1 MNNSLSNY
9 PSDKKSLSPNK
20 NNILVYKQKINLSN
34 NYHNIIGETLF
45 SKLNNINNT
54 MDKIEIPNYSH
65 RINEIKNTKIN
76 NEISSYNNSFIKE
89 NYRNSNNINIID
101 KNLLTKNSQ
110 LNLKRSIIN
119 SYLEGYKTYFY
130 NNQLNDDKNNYIFQ
144 NYIKEQMKKYNKAPP
159 IKPIYNGVI
168 NENDE
173 YIDNKNGINMK
184 NFYKKIN
191 DNFNFN
197 KKYVSDRKKFNN
209 NLILK
214 YKNNIFTKEINGG
227 ININKSSNLFG
238 NNYLGSINKKKLELP
253 LLNKLYKS
261 KNTFSEKKNNN
272 GNMYLGYSYIKNN
285 YK

>member
-1 MNNSLSNY
+1 
-9 PSDKKSLSPNK
+9 
-20 NNILVYKQKINLSN
+20 
-34 NYHNIIGETLF
+34 
-45 SKLNNINNT
+45 

-130 NNQLNDDKNNYIFQ
+130 KNQLNDDKNNYIFQ
-144 NYIKEQMKKYNKAPP
+144 NYIKEQMKKYIKTPP
-159 IKPIYNGVI
+159 IKPIFNGAI

-191 DNFNFN
+191 DNYNFN
-197 KKYVSDRKKFNN
+197 KKYVSERRKFNN
-209 NLILK
+209 NLISK
-214 YKNNIFTKEINGG
+214 YKNNVFTKETNGG

-261 KNTFSEKKNNN
+261 KNSFNEKK
-272 GNMYLGYSYIKNN
+272 K
-285 YK
+285 

>member
-1 MNNSLSNY
+1 
-9 PSDKKSLSPNK
+9 
-20 NNILVYKQKINLSN
+20 
-34 NYHNIIGETLF
+34 
-45 SKLNNINNT
+45 
-54 MDKIEIPNYSH
+54 
-65 RINEIKNTKIN
+65 
-76 NEISSYNNSFIKE
+76 
-89 NYRNSNNINIID
+89 
-101 KNLLTKNSQ
+101 
-110 LNLKRSIIN
+110 
-119 SYLEGYKTYFY
+119 
-130 NNQLNDDKNNYIFQ
+130 
-144 NYIKEQMKKYNKAPP
+144 
-159 IKPIYNGVI
+159 
-168 NENDE
+168 
-173 YIDNKNGINMK
+173 MK